1 MPMIA
6 IGSRDALA
14 GLSEEVA
21 TIDGSGF
28 ARSAFAL
35 GAGAACGP
43 TGDACCVSTVRR
55 LAYQTF
61 AFGDVNDQND
71 VTRTK
76 RDR

>member
-21 TIDGSGF
+21 AIDGSGF

-43 TGDACCVSTVRR
+43 TGDA
-55 LAYQTF
+55 
-61 AFGDVNDQND
+61 
-71 VTRTK
+71 
-76 RDR
+76 